1 MDLTHTLFDGR
12 RERQRKGKKWFR
24 IRQED
29 RLYKCKVQ
37 GASDKGGKEERRGI
51 KSSSGFVLNIST
63 IAGHCQSQQI

>member
-1 MDLTHTLFDGR
+1 MDLTHTLIDGR

-37 GASDKGGKEERRGI
+37 GARCKVQGARCKVQGARAARKKKEA
-51 KSSSGFVLNIST
+51 SNQAQDSF
-63 IAGHCQSQQI
+63 

>member
-37 GASDKGGKEERRGI
+37 GARCKVQGARAARKKEEA
-51 KSSSGFVLNIST
+51 SNQAQDSF
-63 IAGHCQSQQI
+63 

>member
-1 MDLTHTLFDGR
+1 LTEGER
-12 RERQRKGKKWFR
+12 GSARERNGIR

-29 RLYKCKVQ
+29 RLYKCKVQSQ

-51 KSSSGFVLNIST
+51 KSSSGFVLNISNT